1 MDYTIVELEE
11 KILVGIGTRTKN
23 SDPKMQETIAGLW
36 KNFFEKGY
44 RVSIP
49 LQKGEHT
56 IALYDA
62 YESDVNGEYD
72 LTVGVETIESGQN
85 PEGCIVKK
93 IPAGRYARFIVKG
106 NMQEAIGVFWE
117 EFWKM
122 KSVQRSYKADFE
134 EYLNADPEN
143 CEIHIYISI

>member
-1 MDYTIVELEE
+1 M
-11 KILVGIGTRTKN
+11 
-23 SDPKMQETIAGLW
+23 
-36 KNFFEKGY
+36 
-44 RVSIP
+44 SIP

-106 NMQEAIGVFWE
+106 NMQEAIGAFWKEFWE
-117 EFWKM
+117 INP
-122 KSVQRSYKADFE
+122 VQRSYKADFE
-134 EYLNADPEN
+134 EYLNADSES
-143 CEIHIYISI
+143 CEFIFI